1 MEVLEALSQA
11 LYACKGCVHNT
22 KGKGKGIDSHYS
34 ALLYLRVLCNQ
45 IAHLD
50 RRRKIDQMNKLETL
64 DHTALRLY
72 GKVTP
77 KWVRL
82 TNTQYFKR
90 CIPRWF
96 PPIKGQLLEEII
108 RNIVECGITYYPSLM
123 PLGTGIITAEIHIE
137 ASCL

>member
-1 MEVLEALSQA
+1 MILQCLAGLNKAQ
-11 LYACKGCVHNT
+11 
-22 KGKGKGIDSHYS
+22 GKGKGIDSRYS
-34 ALLYLRVLCNQ
+34 AHLYLRVLCNQ

-90 CIPRWF
+90 CIPRCF
-96 PPIKGQLLEEII
+96 PPIIIQGQLLEEII
-108 RNIVECGITYYPSLM
+108 RNIVGCGITYYPSLM